1 LREDERDDRL
11 RAARGP
17 RQLASRLAQWRGISL
32 GGSVTSLETV
42 AREIDR
48 YFGAAGDMDP
58 AIGTVSIPIR
68 MGAALRRALKE
79 LEGSK

>member
-1 LREDERDDRL
+1 LT
-11 RAARGP
+11 A
-17 RQLASRLAQWRGISL
+17 
-32 GGSVTSLETV
+32 LETV

-48 YFGAAGDMDP
+48 YFGAAGDMEP

-79 LEGSK
+79 MEGTS